1 MLFQQGA
8 GANIGYNMRH
18 VHFFTT
24 LRAFGVFF
32 GSETIIVIVVSIAIH
47 IVIVG
52 GTTIGSIIA
61 VASAKVAGSWTV
73 PSGGCHIIVSMTII
87 GRRGS

>member
-1 MLFQQGA
+1 M
-8 GANIGYNMRH
+8 
-18 VHFFTT
+18 
-24 LRAFGVFF
+24 FF
-32 GSETIIVIVVSIAIH
+32 GSEAIIVIVVSIAIH

-73 PSGGCHIIVSMTII
+73 PSGGCHIIVIVSMTII